1 MDLSKL
7 TPAPWFM
14 ELEQTKIILSSA
26 SVQRIAW
33 VFDENHTEFM
43 ALARNAFEIMMRRG
57 WQPKR
62 HINGQWTVDD
72 SCGGMN
78 EPFRVACHLSWSDP
92 FTAIVEAY
100 RWYRGNVGK
109 DK

>member
-57 WQPKR
+57 WHAKQESDGLWRAWSQHEREKPVL
-62 HINGQWTVDD
+62 I
-72 SCGGMN
+72 CI
-78 EPFRVACHLSWSDP
+78 LSKPDP
-92 FTAIVEAY
+92 FTAIVEAES
-100 RWYRGNVGK
+100 WHVTNGEA
-109 DK
+109 DQ